1 LGGNARR
8 KSCQQSVGPRWHP
21 SGNLA
26 IATVH
31 VIPNRAE
38 GPVRNLLYAG
48 ADRTRLPAVLDRSKT
63 PEHHESP
70 ARLCFFHSIC
80 ETDTRSLITD
90 HETTRP
96 LTTNH
101 CPTPM
106 GKIHVL
112 SETVANKI
120 AAGEVVERPASVVKE
135 LLENSLDAGATR
147 IRINVEAGGKRLIQI
162 TDNGCGMVRDDA
174 MLAFER
180 HATSKMKD
188 AEDLL
193 SIATLGF
200 RGEALPAIA
209 SVSRLRLETRVAGE
223 AAGTVVEINGGK
235 IARVEEAGLPE
246 GTSIT
251 VRDLFFNTPARKKFL
266 KAESTELSHIASLV
280 THYALAHPEKHF
292 ELHSATNA
300 MLVAP
305 AVAGHSE
312 RVYQVFGKE
321 TLEQLI
327 PIAAA
332 QPLER
337 VGLPQPPP
345 WRREEVQT
353 DEDGAV
359 QKKEPGEMR
368 VSGFVSKPEIQ
379 KLNRNS
385 IFVFVNGRLIRDR
398 LVQHGLTEAYR
409 NIIPPAVYPVV
420 LLFLELPAE
429 EVDVN
434 VHPSK
439 TEVRFRQQSVMH
451 DFVRDSVRAALMK
464 ARPAPQFVTE
474 IRAHATA
481 GEALTPGSGWEASS
495 AVQSGEEIAAQAFA
509 AGEQASAGLYEPGA
523 GAGERFALQAPLA
536 PPISARFQFS
546 GGIAVEANA
555 GIALARQLETIP
567 DNGCAPALE
576 VREEEPTL
584 SSLGTLKPLGQIRNS
599 FILAVNEDGLWI
611 IDQHVAHERVLFER
625 VLKQRSAQRVES
637 QRLLMPIIVELSPAQ
652 QAVFTEIS
660 DELQH
665 NGFEVEAFGARSVAV
680 KVAPA
685 GVEAPA
691 VEHMLHELLELI
703 SREEQSL
710 NLEKIR
716 ARIAAS
722 IACHAAIKVNM
733 PLEQNKM
740 DWLLAELAKTDHPMS
755 CPHGRPVVLRYSV
768 KDIQKAFKR
777 I

>member
-1 LGGNARR
+1 
-8 KSCQQSVGPRWHP
+8 
-21 SGNLA
+21 
-26 IATVH
+26 
-31 VIPNRAE
+31 
-38 GPVRNLLYAG
+38 
-48 ADRTRLPAVLDRSKT
+48 
-63 PEHHESP
+63 
-70 ARLCFFHSIC
+70 
-80 ETDTRSLITD
+80 
-90 HETTRP
+90 
-96 LTTNH
+96 
-101 CPTPM
+101 M
-106 GKIHVL
+106 GRIHVL
-112 SETVANKI
+112 SEQVANKI

-135 LLENSLDAGATR
+135 LLENALDAGATR
-147 IRINVEAGGKRLIQI
+147 IKISVEAGGKKLIQI

-180 HATSKMKD
+180 HATSKIKD

-193 SIATLGF
+193 SVATLGF
-200 RGEALPAIA
+200 RGEALPSIA
-209 SVSRLRLETRVAGE
+209 SVSRLRLETCAVESG
-223 AAGTVVEINGGK
+223 AAPSGTIIEINGGK
-235 IARVEEAGLPE
+235 MARVEEAGLPQ

-305 AVAGHSE
+305 PVAGYSE

-321 TLEQLI
+321 TLDQLLAV
-327 PIAAA
+327 AAVQA
-332 QPLER
+332 LEH

-345 WRREEVQT
+345 WRRKEEGSDDAQENV
-353 DEDGAV
+353 
-359 QKKEPGEMR
+359 EPGQMR
-368 VSGFVSKPEIQ
+368 LHGFVSKPEIQ

-385 IFVFVNGRLIRDR
+385 IYVFVNGRLIRDR

-409 NIIPPAVYPVV
+409 NIIPPSVYPVV
-420 LLFLELPAE
+420 LLFLELPAG

-439 TEVRFRQQSVMH
+439 TEVRFRQPTVLH
-451 DFVRDSVRAALMK
+451 DFVRDTVRAALMK
-464 ARPAPQFVTE
+464 ARPAPQFTTE
-474 IRAHATA
+474 IHAHATA
-481 GEALTPGSGWEASS
+481 SSGLTPGAREWEPPSDILAESGART
-495 AVQSGEEIAAQAFA
+495 
-509 AGEQASAGLYEPGA
+509 LYEPTGGA
-523 GAGERFALQAPLA
+523 GLALHAPVA
-536 PPISARFQFS
+536 PPVSARFQFE

-555 GIALARQLETIP
+555 AIPVARGLEGRFGEAIP
-567 DNGCAPALE
+567 DHGCAPELE
-576 VREEEPTL
+576 AREEEPTL
-584 SSLGTLKPLGQIRNS
+584 AALSTLRPLGQIRNS

-611 IDQHVAHERVLFER
+611 VDQHVAHERVLFER
-625 VLKQRSAQRVES
+625 ILKQRAAQKVES
-637 QRLLMPIIVELSPAQ
+637 QRLLMPIVLELSPAQ
-652 QAVFTEIS
+652 QAVFAEIA

-665 NGFEVEAFGARSVAV
+665 NGFEAEPFGARSVAV

-685 GVEAPA
+685 GVDAAA
-691 VEHMLHELLELI
+691 VETMLHELLDQI

-716 ARIAAS
+716 GRIAAS

-740 DWLLAELAKTDHPMS
+740 EWLLSELAKTDHPMS